1 MSWVLGF
8 DEIGASDLP
17 RVGGKGANLGELVGA
32 GLPVP
37 PGFVVTTAAW
47 GAFVEGDGVFWG
59 LVDEAAGV
67 DAGDTA
73 AVRGVGGRIRA
84 HLMGK
89 ALPDGIADAIV
100 EAWRGVGE
108 GWAYAI
114 RSSATAEDLP
124 EASFAGQQDT
134 YLEVVGRDAVLD
146 RVQACFASLYTDR
159 AIAYRRRNGIEH
171 AEVGVAVVVQ
181 RMVRSDKAGILFTAD
196 PVSGHRGR
204 MSVDA
209 GFGLGEALV
218 SGLVEADNYVL
229 DHETGRV
236 VEVSVGDKRMA
247 IRPVEGGG
255 TREVELGERERTARV
270 LDVAELA
277 ALWRLGRRV
286 EAHYGAPQDIEW
298 CVAGGKGLGS
308 GNRSSAVPDCG
319 PGSRSEDAGVPEGP
333 SSPSDM
339 EAGPQDGGARR
350 AGLADTRPRV
360 WVVQARPIT
369 TLFPVPTPGVAH
381 PAVYLCFNH
390 FQVMTDAMPPLAV
403 DIWRRLPPI
412 GRDAGGV
419 SRHAA
424 AAGGRVYMEFS
435 PLLRRG
441 VIRRRLL
448 AGLEHVDRL
457 AVAAM
462 RAVCARPGF
471 GAGPVA
477 SVGAVARFVGPKAL
491 RVLWLTVRRPAGAQ
505 IEARVEGVV
514 ADAVGRIDAARGPA
528 ATLRAVEGVL
538 ADLMAPLLHAVPPAM
553 MVGLAAGPILRRA
566 CPGQGDDI
574 EALDRGLVG
583 NVTTEMD
590 LAVADLADVARG
602 LPAVAAAL
610 RAGVVER
617 AALAVVEGG
626 GVFDAALAGFL
637 ARYGARAPSEIDVSR
652 PRWRE
657 RPDSVLQ
664 AVAGHIDHEGG
675 GQARA
680 HHARLTAEAEAAG
693 ERLVASVGPLRRW
706 WVRRWVRRRRAYLAL
721 REHPKFAIVR
731 VFDRVRRAVL
741 SVGEVLVEGG
751 RLAAV
756 DDVWLFALDELK
768 AGVGGRDL
776 RAAAVERR
784 AVFARDRAMSPPRV
798 LTEAGEAPTASPAEW
813 VDAPEGALVGSPASS
828 GVVEGVAR
836 VVRDPQTETVRP
848 GEILVAPF
856 TDPGWTPLFINAA
869 GLVMEVGGRMT
880 HGSVVAR
887 EYGLPAVVCVPDAT
901 TRIAT
906 GDRIRVDGD
915 RGIVEVLTAA
925 REEGAS

>member
-8 DEIGASDLP
+8 DEIGAADLP

-47 GAFVEGDGVFWG
+47 GAFVEGDGVFAG

-67 DAGDTA
+67 DPGDTA
-73 AVRGVGGRIRA
+73 AVRDVGGRIRG
-84 HLMGK
+84 HLTGK
-89 ALPDGIADAIV
+89 ALPDGIADAIL
-100 EAWRGVGE
+100 EAWRGVGD
-108 GWAYAI
+108 GHAYAV

-134 YLEVVGRDAVLD
+134 YLEVVGAEAVLD
-146 RVQACFASLYTDR
+146 RVRACFASLYTDR
-159 AIAYRRRNGIEH
+159 AIAYRRRNGIAH

-218 SGLVEADNYVL
+218 SGLIEADNYLL

-247 IRPVEGGG
+247 IRAVEGGG

-298 CVAGGKGLGS
+298 CVADGKS
-308 GNRSSAVPDCG
+308 
-319 PGSRSEDAGVPEGP
+319 
-333 SSPSDM
+333 
-339 EAGPQDGGARR
+339 
-350 AGLADTRPRV
+350 

-369 TLFPVPTPGVAH
+369 TLFPVPAPGVAH
-381 PAVYLCFNH
+381 RAVYLCFNH

-403 DIWRRLPPI
+403 DIWRRLPPV
-412 GRDAGGV
+412 GRDAAGV
-419 SRHAA
+419 SRWAA

-441 VIRRRLL
+441 AIRRRLL

-471 GAGPVA
+471 RGGPVA
-477 SVGAVARFVGPKAL
+477 SVGAVARFFGPKAL
-491 RVLWLTVRRPAGAQ
+491 RVLWLMIRRPAVGG
-505 IEARVEGVV
+505 IEATVEGVV
-514 ADAVGRIDAARGPA
+514 ADAVARIDAARGPA

-538 ADLMAPLLHAVPPAM
+538 AGLMAPLLHAVPPAM
-553 MVGLAAGPILRRA
+553 LVGLAAGPILRRA
-566 CPGQGDDI
+566 CPGRADDV
-574 EALDRGLVG
+574 EALGRGLVG

-602 LPAVAAAL
+602 LPAVAGAM
-610 RAGVVER
+610 RRGVVER
-617 AALAVVEGG
+617 AALAAVEGG
-626 GVFDAALAGFL
+626 AVFDEALAGFL
-637 ARYGARAPSEIDVSR
+637 ARYGARAPSEIDASR

-664 AVAGHIDHEGG
+664 AVAGHLDHEGA

-680 HHARLTAEAEAAG
+680 HHGRLKAEAEAAG

-741 SVGEVLVEGG
+741 SVGEGLVETG
-751 RLAAV
+751 RLGTV
-756 DDVWLFALDELK
+756 DEVWLFGLDELK

-776 RAAAVERR
+776 RAAAVERG
-784 AVFARDRAMSPPRV
+784 AALARHRKLSPPRV
-798 LTEAGEAPTASPAEW
+798 LTETGEAPTASPVAL
-813 VDAPEGALVGSPASS
+813 VDAPEGALVGSPASG

-836 VVRDPQTETVRP
+836 VVLDPHAETVRP

-887 EYGLPAVVCVPDAT
+887 EYGLPAVVCVPEAT

-915 RGIVEVLTAA
+915 RGVVEVLGDGEGGAA
-925 REEGAS
+925 

>member
-8 DEIGASDLP
+8 DEIGAGDLP
-17 RVGGKGANLGELVGA
+17 RVGGKGANLGELVRA

-37 PGFVVTTAAW
+37 PGFVVTTASW
-47 GAFVEGDGVFWG
+47 SAFVEGDGVFRG
-59 LVDEAAGV
+59 LVAEAAGV

-73 AVRGVGGRIRA
+73 AVREVGGRIRA

-89 ALPDGIADAIV
+89 ALPGGVADAIV

-108 GWAYAI
+108 GGAYAI

-146 RVQACFASLYTDR
+146 RVRACFASLYTDR
-159 AIAYRRRNGIEH
+159 AIAYRRRNGIAH

-181 RMVRSDKAGILFTAD
+181 RMVRSEKAGILFTAD

-218 SGLVEADNYVL
+218 SGLIEADNYVL

-247 IRPVEGGG
+247 IRPVGGGG

-298 CVAGGKGLGS
+298 CVADGKTWL
-308 GNRSSAVPDCG
+308 
-319 PGSRSEDAGVPEGP
+319 
-333 SSPSDM
+333 
-339 EAGPQDGGARR
+339 
-350 AGLADTRPRV
+350 
-360 WVVQARPIT
+360 VQARPIT
-369 TLFPVPTPGVAH
+369 TLFPVPAPGVAH

-412 GRDAGGV
+412 GRDAAGV
-419 SRHAA
+419 SRHTAE
-424 AAGGRVYMEFS
+424 AGGRVYLEFS

-471 GAGPVA
+471 ADGPAA
-477 SVGAVARFVGPKAL
+477 SLGAVARFLGPKAL
-491 RVLWLTVRRPAGAQ
+491 RALWLMARRPAGAQ
-505 IEARVEGVV
+505 IEATVEGVV

-528 ATLRAVEGVL
+528 ATLRAVEEVL
-538 ADLMAPLLHAVPPAM
+538 GGLMAPLLHAVPPAM

-566 CPGQGDDI
+566 CPGQADDV

-590 LAVADLADVARG
+590 LAVADLAEVARG
-602 LPAVAAAL
+602 VPAVAAAL

-617 AALAVVEGG
+617 AALAGVEGG
-626 GVFDAALAGFL
+626 DVFDEALGGFL
-637 ARYGARAPSEIDVSR
+637 ARYGARAPSEIDASR

-664 AVAGHIDHEGG
+664 AVAGHIDHEDG

-680 HHARLTAEAEAAG
+680 HHARLKAEAEAAG
-693 ERLVASVGPLRRW
+693 ERLVASAGPLRRW

-721 REHPKFAIVR
+721 REHPKFAMVR
-731 VFDRVRRAVL
+731 VLDRVRRAVL
-741 SVGEVLVEGG
+741 GVGAALVEAG
-751 RLAAV
+751 RLGAA
-756 DDVWLFALDELK
+756 DEVWLFRLDELK

-776 RAAAVERR
+776 RAAAGERR
-784 AVFARDRAMSPPRV
+784 AVFLRHRSLSPPRV
-798 LTEAGEAPTASPAEW
+798 LTEAGEAPTASPAEL
-813 VDAPEGALVGSPASS
+813 VDAPAGALVGSPASS

-901 TRIAT
+901 TKIAT

-915 RGIVEVLTAA
+915 RGIVEVLGDESGEGGAA
-925 REEGAS
+925 